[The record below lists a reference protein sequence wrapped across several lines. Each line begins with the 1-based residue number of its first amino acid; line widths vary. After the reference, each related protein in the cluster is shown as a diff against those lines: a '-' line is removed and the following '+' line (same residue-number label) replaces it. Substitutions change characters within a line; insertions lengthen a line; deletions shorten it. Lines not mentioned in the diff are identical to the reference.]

1 MSDNE
6 NLVGR
11 IEKVRQS
18 QLFSDE
24 LQSQVAPEKTHKLL
38 PVRHVNR
45 DFFLCDLFDYKLKDD
60 MTTMEAP
67 VFSLSTKPDLTEW
80 RWESDDKTRWV
91 EVIPSVRG
99 RATQFDKDVLI
110 YITSQMTEALNR
122 KREDANSRVV
132 RFTAFD
138 YLIAT
143 NKPTGGAEYDR
154 LEKALARLKGTMINT
169 NIKIED
175 GGETREEKRGFGLIE
190 DWGIITKSQSNKRM
204 IEVEITVSKWLHN
217 AIKGFDVLTIH
228 PDYFRLRKPLERR
241 LYELA
246 KKHCGHQATWTI
258 GLELLQSKCGSKATT
273 KEFKR
278 TLNDIIHAE
287 TIPEYRLTVNDRNQV
302 VFYTKDEKKLAAAI
316 VKSTSLYHPPQDN
329 EG

>member
-1 MSDNE
+1 MSDDE
-6 NLVGR
+6 DIVGR

-24 LQSQVAPEKTHKLL
+24 LQPQPTPEKTHKLL

-45 DFFLCDLFDYKLKDD
+45 DFFLCDLFDYRLKDD
-60 MTTMEAP
+60 MATMEAP

-80 RWESDDKTRWV
+80 RWESEDKTRWV

-132 RFTAFD
+132 RFSAFD
-138 YLIAT
+138 YLVRT
-143 NKPTGGAEYDR
+143 NKSSTGGAEYDR
-154 LEKALARLKGTMINT
+154 LEKALVRLKGTMINT
-169 NIKIED
+169 NIAKGD
-175 GGETREEKRGFGLIE
+175 AAETRGFGLIE
-190 DWGIITKSQSNKRM
+190 DWTIVKTSQSNKRM
-204 IEVEITVSKWLHN
+204 IAVEVTVSKWLYN
-217 AIKGFDVLTIH
+217 AIQGFDVLTIH

-246 KKHCGHQATWTI
+246 RKHCGQQAKWSI
-258 GLELLQSKCGSKATT
+258 GLELLQSKCGSKATM

-278 TLNDIIHAE
+278 TLNDIIQAK
-287 TIPEYRLTVNDRNQV
+287 TIPEYRLTIDDSDQA

-316 VKSTSLYHPPQDN
+316 VKK
-329 EG
+329 